1 MATRTLFNVPDGYV
15 LIKPIEKKGEVRM
28 MKAVRADVL
37 EVMLARS
44 LNMTLSKSKKGYVTV
59 KEAENRLHLD
69 RIVDPSGHVS
79 FSVSKIVEQHPLEF
93 ALNGKHIVR
102 AVPIVR

>member
-1 MATRTLFNVPDGYV
+1 MATKSLYGIPSGYV
-15 LIKPIEKKGEVRM
+15 IINPVPKEGEVRLQ
-28 MKAVRADVL
+28 KAVRADVL

-44 LNMTLSKSKKGYVTV
+44 LNLTLAKSKKGYVTV

-79 FSVSKIVEQHPLEF
+79 FSVRKIVEQHPLEF
-93 ALNGKHIVR
+93 ALNGNHIVR
-102 AVPIVR
+102 AAR